1 MSSRLIAALAA
12 LLITAPVYASE
23 FAAAGDKN
31 AGFYI
36 VLTKEP
42 CPADLLTKVKPE
54 YHSRFHLAHE
64 QFQGRELRACWALNP
79 PVVAIIDEDGDSGT
93 MPMSEFRP
101 VQGI

>member
-1 MSSRLIAALAA
+1 MTSRLIAALAA

-31 AGFYI
+31 GAFYI

-42 CPADLLTKVKPE
+42 CPKDVLAKVKPGFKGAFK
-54 YHSRFHLAHE
+54 SANVVFH
-64 QFQGRELRACWALNP
+64 GREIRACWAPNS
-79 PVVAIIDEDGDSGT
+79 PVVMIIDEEGDAGS
-93 MPMSEFRP
+93 MPMSEFRS